1 MQDLLNKLK
10 NLGLQFEKA
19 SDIAKRKKDAI
30 HLDDVFEGRWVY
42 ANNRKIFLIEKVITY
57 GKIIGSKSL
66 KEPKLSPNLFQLFRF
81 NTNPWKTYEE
91 FVFLDTETS
100 SLSIGAGSFIFMA
113 GLCYFTRTGLKIL
126 QLILP
131 DIMHEI
137 LLLNYLDSFL
147 ARFSTIVTY
156 NGKSFDVPIIKS
168 RSLISG
174 ASCSIDQL
182 IHLDLLHIARNIWKL
197 RLESRKLSDIEKN
210 ILGIVRTD
218 EEIPGWLVP
227 QMYFDY
233 LESGD
238 AKLLKGVAYHNE
250 MDIISVAKLFCLLN
264 TYASEDFKQLKK
276 ENMLDTLA
284 IGEILR
290 KGQNYQLAE
299 KVFEIGNF
307 RWDNESIPREY
318 IRKYA
323 NVLKRNGNLEK
334 ALHFWKIA
342 ANAGD
347 VSSCIEISKYYE
359 HKKKDFR
366 ESYIFGEKALFLAK
380 KEEQSEKKLAA
391 VKHRLCRIKTK
402 LEKLNE

>member
-1 MQDLLNKLK
+1 
-10 NLGLQFEKA
+10 
-19 SDIAKRKKDAI
+19 
-30 HLDDVFEGRWVY
+30 
-42 ANNRKIFLIEKVITY
+42 
-57 GKIIGSKSL
+57 
-66 KEPKLSPNLFQLFRF
+66 
-81 NTNPWKTYEE
+81 
-91 FVFLDTETS
+91 
-100 SLSIGAGSFIFMA
+100 MA
-113 GLCYFTRTGLKIL
+113 GLCYFRRTGLKIL

-131 DIMHEI
+131 DIIHEI

-147 ARFSTIVTY
+147 AKFSTIVTY

-174 ASCSIDQL
+174 VPCSIDKL
-182 IHLDLLHIARNIWKL
+182 IHLDLLHLARNIWKL

-250 MDIISVAKLFCLLN
+250 MDIISLAKLFCLLN
-264 TYASEDFKQLKK
+264 NYASEDFKQLKN
-276 ENMLDTLA
+276 ENKLDTLA

-318 IRKYA
+318 VRKYA

-347 VSSCIEISKYYE
+347 VPSCIEISKYYE
-359 HKKKDFR
+359 HKIKDYR
-366 ESYIFGEKALFLAK
+366 ESYIFGEKALLLAK
-380 KEEQSEKKLAA
+380 KEEQSEKKLDA